1 MWWCCRRISTI
12 VTNQFVG
19 IEGVELGSAD
29 KVSASIWFWSAIVV
43 VGNLYLDQPLC
54 VVCIRVCIGTMSL
67 VDTFSHENS
76 NYYYLIV
83 EWYVS
88 IKLIEMDEEG

>member
-29 KVSASIWFWSAIVV
+29 KVSASIWFWSAIIV
-43 VGNLYLDQPLC
+43 VGNLYLDQLF
-54 VVCIRVCIGTMSL
+54 VCGLYKSL
-67 VDTFSHENS
+67 HR
-76 NYYYLIV
+76 NYVIAGHVLAW
-83 EWYVS
+83 EQ
-88 IKLIEMDEEG
+88 